1 MKNKIAITTESAVD
15 LSKDF
20 QKKYNIH
27 VIPMNVIIGDEE
39 FKDGVDLD
47 TKQLYE
53 KSELYGALAKTSGVS
68 PHEYKLIFET
78 LTSQGFDV
86 VHIALSS
93 KISSCFQN
101 AQFAANGFDNV
112 FVVDSL
118 SLSAG
123 MALLAIEADKLRNMD
138 KPASEIAHALEVLR
152 TKISTSFILENTE
165 YLYKGGR
172 CSPIQNLGAN
182 LFSLRPS
189 IDVVGGKLMPG
200 KKYKGNPSQAR
211 IKYIDDKLKENPV
224 INGDT
229 CMLNYSDIDES
240 EVNEIVAHLKETS
253 PFKEVIVNEAGCC
266 ISAHCGKGTMGII
279 FQSGN

>member
-20 QKKYNIH
+20 QKQYNIH
-27 VIPMNVIIGDEE
+27 VIPMNIIIGDEE
-39 FKDGVDLD
+39 YKDGIDLD
-47 TKQLYE
+47 AKQLYE
-53 KSELYGALAKTSGVS
+53 KSELYGSLAKTSGVS
-68 PHEYKLIFET
+68 PHEYKLVFET

-101 AQFAANGFDNV
+101 AQFAANGFENV

-123 MALLAIEADKLRNMD
+123 MALLAIEADKLRNAD

-152 TKISTSFILENTE
+152 TKISTSFILESTD
-165 YLYKGGR
+165 YMQKGGR
-172 CSPIQNLGAN
+172 CSTLQSFSAN

-189 IDVVGGKLMPG
+189 IDVIGGKLIPG
-200 KKYKGNPSQAR
+200 KKYKGNPAEAR
-211 IKYIDDKLKENPV
+211 IKYIDDKLKENK
-224 INGDT
+224 IADGET

-240 EVNEIVAHLKETS
+240 EVNELVAHLKETA
-253 PFKEVIVNEAGCC
+253 PFKDVIVNEAGCC
-266 ISAHCGKGTMGII
+266 VSAHCGKGTMGII
-279 FQSGN
+279 FQSET